1 MKVWTCQGFALPSR
15 KSVTTALGYDKN
27 PLYSSFITGASYAT
41 IWQAGKNPPP
51 ILNNFNNQFISA
63 MLGEQPLTVAMSKAQ
78 ETANKEIRLVE

>member
-41 IWQAGKNPPP
+41 IW
-51 ILNNFNNQFISA
+51 
-63 MLGEQPLTVAMSKAQ
+63 
-78 ETANKEIRLVE
+78 